1 MRKIVLIVLMLF
13 SSHAYSQIQNI
24 WMTGFISAPG
34 YAKGGIDFSSGSAD
48 TFSLFR
54 NMGFFAINTIVND
67 ESGNLLF
74 YTNGIY
80 IANTYHDTLLN
91 SQNYNP
97 GYASNMN
104 SYGLNLTQSVVI
116 LPYPEDSLKYITFH
130 CSAERFYDGTI
141 YQWQPTHLSYS
152 KVDMNLDQGLGG
164 IPFNEKNITIINDTL
179 IYGHMVATK
188 HANGRDWWVLMH
200 RYYSDKFYKV
210 LVTPDTIQVFDQNIG
225 SLITDDVWG
234 QAVFSPDGS
243 KYVLFTDH
251 ALDLYDFDRC
261 SGELTN
267 HQSLYFPDSVY
278 RTGIAFSP
286 NNRFLYANTQL
297 NIFQYDLWATN
308 IDSSVQLVAP
318 WSPAYLP
325 TATIFW
331 NSQLAPDGKIYI
343 GTFGGNSILHY
354 IDQPDAAGVS
364 CNVVQNSFLLP
375 VINNATVPTY
385 PNYQLGRLIGSSCD
399 TLTSLQESESESLHV
414 NVFPNP
420 ASSQFTV
427 TYEFPTNNEGEFML
441 YDTYGK
447 EVIRKKLYGTFTSL
461 LIPTDKLGNGIYFYK
476 VELDGAKSANGKL
489 VIIN

>member
-1 MRKIVLIVLMLF
+1 MRKIVLIFLMLF
-13 SSHAYSQIQNI
+13 SSHAYSQIQNT
-24 WMTGFISAPG
+24 WMTGHYLIYP
-34 YAKGGIDFSSGSAD
+34 KGGIDFYSGSAD
-48 TFSLFR
+48 TFSVFR
-54 NMGFFAINTIVND
+54 ELGFYSINTMIND
-67 ESGNLLF
+67 SSGNLLF

-80 IANTYHDTLLN
+80 IANANHDTLLN

-97 GYASNMN
+97 GYASTTWW
-104 SYGLNLTQSVVI
+104 YGLNVRQSVII
-116 LPYPEDSLKYITFH
+116 LPDPVDELKFITFH

-141 YQWQPTHLSYS
+141 YQLQPTHLSYS
-152 KVDMNLDQGLGG
+152 KVDMNLGQGLGG
-164 IPFNEKNITIINDTL
+164 IPSNEKNITLINDTL

-200 RYYSDKFYKV
+200 RYYSDKFYKI

-225 SLITDDVWG
+225 TLITDDVGG
-234 QAVFSPDGS
+234 QAAFSPDGS

-297 NIFQYDLWATN
+297 NIFQYNLWAAN
-308 IDSSVQLVAP
+308 IDSSVQLVST
-318 WSPAYLP
+318 WIPANMPLP
-325 TATIFW
+325 TTFW
-331 NSQLAPDGKIYI
+331 NCQLAPDGRIYV
-343 GTFGGNSILHY
+343 GTWNGNHILHY
-354 IDQPDAAGVS
+354 IDLPDSMGVS
-364 CNVVQNSFLLP
+364 CNVVQNSFYLASR
-375 VINNATVPTY
+375 NMTVPTY

-427 TYEFPTNNEGEFML
+427 TYEFPTNYEGEFML
-441 YDTYGK
+441 YDAYGK

-461 LIPTDKLGNGIYFYK
+461 LIRTDKLGNGIYFYK